1 MGGPNGR
8 HLHPSARRN
17 AHQADWRGSRSCA
30 DLLEERA
37 VHGAPSPSRRA
48 VAALAVAVVIL
59 AVAVVVLAV
68 AVVVQTIRLDNI
80 ICYYY

>member
-1 MGGPNGR
+1 MAS
-8 HLHPSARRN
+8 LAVAVRRWLDQPAN
-17 AHQADWRGSRSCA
+17 
-30 DLLEERA
+30 
-37 VHGAPSPSRRA
+37 VSRRA
-48 VAALAVAVVIL
+48 VAAL

>member
-1 MGGPNGR
+1 MALHRLGGVR
-8 HLHPSARRN
+8 
-17 AHQADWRGSRSCA
+17 DV
-30 DLLEERA
+30 LEGFYTLTA
-37 VHGAPSPSRRA
+37 TM
-48 VAALAVAVVIL
+48 AAL

>member
-1 MGGPNGR
+1 M
-8 HLHPSARRN
+8 
-17 AHQADWRGSRSCA
+17 
-30 DLLEERA
+30 
-37 VHGAPSPSRRA
+37 
-48 VAALAVAVVIL
+48 AAL